1 MLVLYDKTE
10 SSFISNGLAI
20 LNKYCLSAVVREEVN
35 NTFVL
40 NAVFPS
46 KFPHLDK
53 IDYDRII
60 KAPTPDGEQPFRI
73 YMIRKLFGRVYISA
87 KHVFFDL
94 EDNLIEDTF
103 IQKQTGAGALNKI
116 LKSTQFPHRFTGTS
130 DILNTNNSR
139 LVDKNVVTALI
150 GDQDNSF
157 VNRWGGEIEV
167 DKWDIRFNKVRG
179 KDRGIQILYR
189 KNLTGLDAILN
200 KKTVC
205 TRVLVKGYDGLT
217 LPERY
222 IDSPL
227 INNYPNPI
235 IQEIKFSNIKVKE
248 NEDDEGFDTK
258 EEALEALRE
267 AGKQLFSI
275 EHIDIPETSYT
286 INFVELSKTEEY
298 KKYKILETLWLGD
311 TVTVRHDDLCIDV
324 KARCVAYDFNSLTK
338 KYINIELGKVKD
350 SINKEINKEIDKIQ
364 EEINDSKGF
373 LDDAINAATN
383 MINSG
388 LGGYV
393 TKTRDELLIMDT
405 EDKMTASKVW
415 RWNLNGLGF
424 SKNGY
429 LGPFETAI
437 TRDGKFVINS
447 VTANKISAAMIEAGV
462 LSSLNNRTWINLEN
476 GTFNFHDRMKFD
488 GTNFSIQLGNGNS
501 VEQEIQDSINN
512 YKDTVNKELDD
523 IKDAMDNLGD
533 TLNEAFKDGIIDEAE
548 AIAIKQQIQNLEI
561 EKKDIDSVYNSLYS
575 NADLTGIA
583 KNNLYNAKAS
593 YNTAHTDLINAIN
606 DAIADKKIST
616 DENTLV
622 KRAFA
627 NYGTALATFRTR
639 NEEAL
644 DAIANKKK
652 QDAIQYTDTQFNILD
667 GKIQSKITS
676 ADAQSIAEQTVNSFK
691 HEVSNT
697 YISKENADDNFLSK
711 DQASSLTAGLQKNL
725 IIGGNFKLQVFDSW
739 DNSRKRNIEFYT
751 TTTGLAGITVREWN
765 YEGWIYSNHVNVK
778 AMNSNKISFAVKM
791 KVESNLRGAEVFLG
805 HYGANKNLIREV
817 WIGDASAGF
826 EGEIGRE
833 GYTIPSDVHYV
844 ALRIDH
850 NGLKSNTNSNV
861 VLFLEY
867 INLVEGNTVPHTFLQ
882 DDGISLKESYSKIE
896 QTADGIK
903 QTVSKKVNSDEIIS
917 AINQTA
923 EMIQIQAHRINL
935 DGYVFVSSQLKAP
948 HITGSAMVYIEKG
961 GILSC
966 DGETYATKLYITDLA
981 KDCYFSSDAPAYF
994 NNTLLAKKGL
1004 TATDRIH
1011 AKNGLSVNDGIT
1023 ATGNMILNGY
1033 TVIKNNSLGVESNIY
1048 CTNGT
1053 VEAKYLKVN
1062 NSGTVSGTLSV
1073 GSTLYVGGSLEVKNY
1088 GTTLAQLEVNGTT
1101 TLKGYTVI
1109 KNNSL
1114 GVEGFIYCNGNIE
1127 ALQSGRGQIN
1137 CNYLGSMGNIACRG
1151 TLSGSNLSISGS
1163 KNCVQE
1169 TKNYGKRLVNAY
1181 ETADYLFGDVGES
1194 IIENG
1199 ECIVYL
1205 DDIFKEVI
1213 TTDITYQVFLT
1224 KYGKGD
1230 IWVSERHEDYFIVQ
1244 GDNDIPFGW
1253 EIKGKR
1259 KGYEN
1264 YRLEEYVEENEY
1276 AQENNTI

>member
-235 IQEIKFSNIKVKE
+235 IQEVKFSNIKVKE

-275 EHIDIPETSYT
+275 DHIDIPETSYT

-533 TLNEAFKDGIIDEAE
+533 TLDEAFKDGIIDEAE
-548 AIAIKQQIQNLEI
+548 VIAIKQQIQNLEI

-575 NADLTGIA
+575 NADLTGTA

-593 YNTAHTDLINAIN
+593 YNTAHTNLINAIN
-606 DAIADKKIST
+606 NAIADKKIST

-676 ADAQSIAEQTVNSFK
+676 SDAQSIAEQTVNGFK
-691 HEVSNT
+691 KIVEATYITNESVSN
-697 YISKENADDNFLSK
+697 
-711 DQASSLTAGLQKNL
+711 
-725 IIGGNFKLQVFDSW
+725 
-739 DNSRKRNIEFYT
+739 
-751 TTTGLAGITVREWN
+751 
-765 YEGWIYSNHVNVK
+765 
-778 AMNSNKISFAVKM
+778 SF
-791 KVESNLRGAEVFLG
+791 SNLDR
-805 HYGANKNLIREV
+805 NLQSTY
-817 WIGDASAGF
+817 A
-826 EGEIGRE
+826 
-833 GYTIPSDVHYV
+833 T
-844 ALRIDH
+844 
-850 NGLKSNTNSNV
+850 KT
-861 VLFLEY
+861 
-867 INLVEGNTVPHTFLQ
+867 LV
-882 DDGISLKESYSKIE
+882 E
-896 QTADGIK
+896 QTANSIT
-903 QTVSKKVNSDEIIS
+903 QTVSKKVGKNEIVS
-917 AINQTA
+917 SINQTA
-923 EMIQIQAHRINL
+923 EAIKIKANKIDL
-935 DGYVFVSSQLKAP
+935 DGYVWVSTQLTAP
-948 HITGSAMVYIEKG
+948 HITGKVQMYM
-961 GILSC
+961 
-966 DGETYATKLYITDLA
+966 ETGSI
-981 KDCYFSSDAPAYF
+981 FSSDGSMNVLNFYGMPNGTFNIESPATF
-994 NNTLLAKKGL
+994 
-1004 TATDRIH
+1004 
-1011 AKNGLSVNDGIT
+1011 
-1023 ATGNMILNGY
+1023 
-1033 TVIKNNSLGVESNIY
+1033 NNSLVVYKGFTSKERIYAQKGVSISNGLTTSGTFISNN
-1048 CTNGT
+1048 TSTFKDTLT
-1053 VEAKYLKVN
+1053 VE
-1062 NSGTVSGTLSV
+1062 
-1073 GSTLYVGGSLEVKNY
+1073 STLYAASLEVLKY
-1088 GTTLAQLEVNGTT
+1088 GTTLKSLVVNNASTFKGTLTVESTLYAASLEVLKYGTILKNLT
-1101 TLKGYTVI
+1101 VNEGATLKGYVSA
-1109 KNNSL
+1109 KNSVGIDQNL
-1114 GVEGFIYCNGNIE
+1114 YVGRNIE
-1127 ALQSGRGQIN
+1127 ALTSGYGQIN
-1137 CNYLGSMGNIACRG
+1137 ANYLGSMGNIACRG

-1169 TKNYGKRLVNAY
+1169 TKNFGKRLVNAY

-1194 IIENG
+1194 KIEDG

-1205 DDIFKEVI
+1205 DDIFKETI
-1213 TTDITYQVFLT
+1213 STDYEYQVFIT

-1230 IWVSERHEDYFIVQ
+1230 IWVSERNVDYFVVQ
-1244 GDNDIPFGW
+1244 AENDISFGW
-1253 EIKGKR
+1253 EIKAKR

>member
-1 MLVLYDKTE
+1 
-10 SSFISNGLAI
+10 
-20 LNKYCLSAVVREEVN
+20 
-35 NTFVL
+35 
-40 NAVFPS
+40 
-46 KFPHLDK
+46 
-53 IDYDRII
+53 
-60 KAPTPDGEQPFRI
+60 
-73 YMIRKLFGRVYISA
+73 
-87 KHVFFDL
+87 
-94 EDNLIEDTF
+94 
-103 IQKQTGAGALNKI
+103 
-116 LKSTQFPHRFTGTS
+116 
-130 DILNTNNSR
+130 
-139 LVDKNVVTALI
+139 
-150 GDQDNSF
+150 
-157 VNRWGGEIEV
+157 
-167 DKWDIRFNKVRG
+167 
-179 KDRGIQILYR
+179 
-189 KNLTGLDAILN
+189 
-200 KKTVC
+200 
-205 TRVLVKGYDGLT
+205 
-217 LPERY
+217 
-222 IDSPL
+222 
-227 INNYPNPI
+227 
-235 IQEIKFSNIKVKE
+235 
-248 NEDDEGFDTK
+248 
-258 EEALEALRE
+258 
-267 AGKQLFSI
+267 
-275 EHIDIPETSYT
+275 
-286 INFVELSKTEEY
+286 
-298 KKYKILETLWLGD
+298 
-311 TVTVRHDDLCIDV
+311 
-324 KARCVAYDFNSLTK
+324 
-338 KYINIELGKVKD
+338 
-350 SINKEINKEIDKIQ
+350 
-364 EEINDSKGF
+364 
-373 LDDAINAATN
+373 
-383 MINSG
+383 
-388 LGGYV
+388 
-393 TKTRDELLIMDT
+393 
-405 EDKMTASKVW
+405 
-415 RWNLNGLGF
+415 
-424 SKNGY
+424 
-429 LGPFETAI
+429 
-437 TRDGKFVINS
+437 
-447 VTANKISAAMIEAGV
+447 
-462 LSSLNNRTWINLEN
+462 
-476 GTFNFHDRMKFD
+476 MKFD

-533 TLNEAFKDGIIDEAE
+533 TLDEAFKDGIINEAE

-575 NADLTGIA
+575 NTDLTGTA

-593 YNTAHTDLINAIN
+593 YNTAHTNLINAIN

-616 DENTLV
+616 NENTLV

-627 NYGTALATFRTR
+627 NYGTALATFRTKS
-639 NEEAL
+639 EEAL

-676 ADAQSIAEQTVNSFK
+676 QEAQSIAEQTVNGFK

-697 YISKENADDNFLSK
+697 YISKENADDSFLSK

-725 IIGGNFKLQVFDSW
+725 IIGGNFKLQAFDSW

-778 AMNSNKISFAVKM
+778 AMASNKISFAVKM

-805 HYGANKNLIREV
+805 HYGADKNLIREV
-817 WIGDASAGF
+817 WIGDASSGF
-826 EGEIGRE
+826 VGEIGRE
-833 GYTIPSDVHYV
+833 GYTVPSDVHYV

-850 NGLKSNTNSNV
+850 NGLKKNTNSNV

-867 INLVEGNTVPHTFLQ
+867 INLVEGDTVPHTFLQ
-882 DDGISLKESYSKIE
+882 DDGISLKESYSRIE
-896 QTADGIK
+896 ETADGIK
-903 QTVSKKVNSDEIIS
+903 QTVSRKVNSDEIIS
-917 AINQTA
+917 TINQTA
-923 EMIQIQAHRINL
+923 EVVQIQASRINL

-948 HITGSAMVYIEKG
+948 HITGSALVYIEEG

-981 KDCYFSSDAPAYF
+981 RDCYFSSDAPAYF

-1011 AKNGLSVNDGIT
+1011 AKNGLSVTDGIT

-1053 VEAKYLKVN
+1053 VETKYLKVN
-1062 NSGTVSGTLSV
+1062 NSGTVSGTLAVS
-1073 GSTLYVGGSLEVKNY
+1073 STLYVGGSLEVKNY
-1088 GTTLAQLEVNGTT
+1088 GTILAQLEVNGTT
-1101 TLKGYTVI
+1101 TLKGYTLI

-1114 GVEGFIYCNGNIE
+1114 GVEGSIYCNGNIE
-1127 ALQSGRGQIN
+1127 ALQSGKGQIN
-1137 CNYLGSMGNIACRG
+1137 ANYLGSMGNIACRG

-1169 TKNYGKRLVNAY
+1169 TENYGKRLINAY

-1230 IWVSERHEDYFIVQ
+1230 IWVNERHEDYFIVQ
-1244 GDNDIPFGW
+1244 ADNDISFGW
-1253 EIKGKR
+1253 EIKAKR

>member
-1 MLVLYDKTE
+1 MSLGKLVAV
-10 SSFISNGLAI
+10 AI
-20 LNKYCLSAVVREEVN
+20 LTKK
-35 NTFVL
+35 
-40 NAVFPS
+40 PS
-46 KFPHLDK
+46 
-53 IDYDRII
+53 
-60 KAPTPDGEQPFRI
+60 TS
-73 YMIRKLFGRVYISA
+73 ISGGSS
-87 KHVFFDL
+87 H
-94 EDNLIEDTF
+94 
-103 IQKQTGAGALNKI
+103 
-116 LKSTQFPHRFTGTS
+116 
-130 DILNTNNSR
+130 TNNSR

-235 IQEIKFSNIKVKE
+235 IQEVKFSNIKVKE

-311 TVTVRHDDLCIDV
+311 TVTVKHDDLCIDV

-533 TLNEAFKDGIIDEAE
+533 TLDEAFKDGIINEAE

-575 NADLTGIA
+575 NTDLTGTA

-593 YNTAHTDLINAIN
+593 YNTAHTNLINAIN

-616 DENTLV
+616 NENTLV

-627 NYGTALATFRTR
+627 NYGTALATFRTKS
-639 NEEAL
+639 EEAL

-676 ADAQSIAEQTVNSFK
+676 QEAQSIAEQTVNGFK

-697 YISKENADDNFLSK
+697 YISKENADDSFLSK

-778 AMNSNKISFAVKM
+778 AMASNKISFAVKM

-805 HYGANKNLIREV
+805 HYGADKNLIREV
-817 WIGDASAGF
+817 WIGDASSGF
-826 EGEIGRE
+826 VGEIGRE
-833 GYTIPSDVHYV
+833 GYTVPSDVHYV

-850 NGLKSNTNSNV
+850 NGLKKNTNSNV

-867 INLVEGNTVPHTFLQ
+867 INLVEGDTVPHTFLQ
-882 DDGISLKESYSKIE
+882 DDGISLKESYSRIE
-896 QTADGIK
+896 ETADGIK
-903 QTVSKKVNSDEIIS
+903 QTVSRKVNSDEIIS
-917 AINQTA
+917 TINQTA
-923 EMIQIQAHRINL
+923 EVVQIQASRINL

-948 HITGSAMVYIEKG
+948 HITGSALVYIEEG

-981 KDCYFSSDAPAYF
+981 RDCYFSSDAPAYF

-1011 AKNGLSVNDGIT
+1011 AKNGLSVTDGIT

-1053 VEAKYLKVN
+1053 VETKYLKVN
-1062 NSGTVSGTLSV
+1062 NSGTVSGTLAVS
-1073 GSTLYVGGSLEVKNY
+1073 STLYVGGSLEVKNY
-1088 GTTLAQLEVNGTT
+1088 GTILAQLEVNGTT
-1101 TLKGYTVI
+1101 TLKGYTLI

-1114 GVEGFIYCNGNIE
+1114 GVEGSIYCNGNIE
-1127 ALQSGRGQIN
+1127 ALQSGKGQIN
-1137 CNYLGSMGNIACRG
+1137 ANYLGSMGNIACRG

-1169 TKNYGKRLVNAY
+1169 TENYGKRLINAY

-1230 IWVSERHEDYFIVQ
+1230 IWVNERHEDYFIVQ
-1244 GDNDIPFGW
+1244 ADNDISFGW
-1253 EIKGKR
+1253 EIKAKR

>member
-235 IQEIKFSNIKVKE
+235 IQEVKFSNIKVKE

-275 EHIDIPETSYT
+275 DHIDIPETSYT

-533 TLNEAFKDGIIDEAE
+533 TLDEAFKDGIINEAE

-575 NADLTGIA
+575 NTDLTGTA

-593 YNTAHTDLINAIN
+593 YNTAHTNLINAIN

-627 NYGTALATFRTR
+627 NYGTALATFRTKS
-639 NEEAL
+639 EEAL

-652 QDAIQYTDTQFNILD
+652 QDAIHYTDTQFNILD

-676 ADAQSIAEQTVNSFK
+676 ADAQSIATQTVNGFK

-697 YISKENADDNFLSK
+697 YISKENADNNFLSK
-711 DQASSLTAGLQKNL
+711 NQASSLTAGLQKNL
-725 IIGGNFKLQVFDSW
+725 IIGGNFKLQAFDSW
-739 DNSRKRNIEFYT
+739 NNSRKHNIDFYT
-751 TTTGLAGITVREWN
+751 TTTGLAGIVVQEWN

-778 AMNSNKISFAVKM
+778 ALNSNKISIAVKM

-805 HYGANKNLIREV
+805 YYGANKNLIREV

-826 EGEIGRE
+826 EGEIVRE

-867 INLVEGNTVPHTFLQ
+867 INLVEGDTVPHTFLQ

-896 QTADGIK
+896 QTAEGIK

-917 AINQTA
+917 TINQTA
-923 EMIQIQAHRINL
+923 ENIKIKANKINL
-935 DGYVFVSSQLKAP
+935 DGYTFVSSQLTSP
-948 HITGSAMVYIEKG
+948 NITGKVLLYMEKG
-961 GILSC
+961 SILSS
-966 DGETYATKLYITDLA
+966 DGSMNVLNFYGMPNGTFNIESPAT
-981 KDCYFSSDAPAYF
+981 F
-994 NNTLLAKKGL
+994 
-1004 TATDRIH
+1004 
-1011 AKNGLSVNDGIT
+1011 
-1023 ATGNMILNGY
+1023 
-1033 TVIKNNSLGVESNIY
+1033 NNSLVVYKGFTSKERIYAQKGVSISNGLTTSGTFISNN
-1048 CTNGT
+1048 TSTFKDTLT
-1053 VEAKYLKVN
+1053 VE
-1062 NSGTVSGTLSV
+1062 
-1073 GSTLYVGGSLEVKNY
+1073 STLYAASLEVLKY
-1088 GTTLAQLEVNGTT
+1088 GTTLKSLVVNNASTFKGTLTVESTLYAASLEVLKYGTILKNLT
-1101 TLKGYTVI
+1101 VNEGATLKGYVSA
-1109 KNNSL
+1109 KNSVGIDQNL
-1114 GVEGFIYCNGNIE
+1114 YVGRNIE
-1127 ALQSGRGQIN
+1127 ALTSGYGYIN
-1137 CNYLGSMGNIACRG
+1137 ANYLGSMGNIACRG

-1169 TKNYGKRLVNAY
+1169 TQNYGKRLVNAY

-1194 IIENG
+1194 TIENG

-1230 IWVSERHEDYFIVQ
+1230 IWVSERHSDYFVVQ
-1244 GDNDIPFGW
+1244 AENDISFGW

-1264 YRLEEYVEENEY
+1264 YRLEEYVEENKY

>member
-1 MLVLYDKTE
+1 
-10 SSFISNGLAI
+10 
-20 LNKYCLSAVVREEVN
+20 
-35 NTFVL
+35 
-40 NAVFPS
+40 
-46 KFPHLDK
+46 
-53 IDYDRII
+53 
-60 KAPTPDGEQPFRI
+60 
-73 YMIRKLFGRVYISA
+73 
-87 KHVFFDL
+87 
-94 EDNLIEDTF
+94 
-103 IQKQTGAGALNKI
+103 
-116 LKSTQFPHRFTGTS
+116 
-130 DILNTNNSR
+130 
-139 LVDKNVVTALI
+139 
-150 GDQDNSF
+150 
-157 VNRWGGEIEV
+157 
-167 DKWDIRFNKVRG
+167 
-179 KDRGIQILYR
+179 
-189 KNLTGLDAILN
+189 
-200 KKTVC
+200 
-205 TRVLVKGYDGLT
+205 
-217 LPERY
+217 
-222 IDSPL
+222 
-227 INNYPNPI
+227 
-235 IQEIKFSNIKVKE
+235 
-248 NEDDEGFDTK
+248 
-258 EEALEALRE
+258 
-267 AGKQLFSI
+267 
-275 EHIDIPETSYT
+275 
-286 INFVELSKTEEY
+286 
-298 KKYKILETLWLGD
+298 
-311 TVTVRHDDLCIDV
+311 
-324 KARCVAYDFNSLTK
+324 
-338 KYINIELGKVKD
+338 
-350 SINKEINKEIDKIQ
+350 
-364 EEINDSKGF
+364 
-373 LDDAINAATN
+373 

-533 TLNEAFKDGIIDEAE
+533 TLDEAFKDGIINEAE

-575 NADLTGIA
+575 NVDLTGTA

-593 YNTAHTDLINAIN
+593 YNTAHTNLINAIN

-676 ADAQSIAEQTVNSFK
+676 QEAQSIAEQTVNGFK

-697 YISKENADDNFLSK
+697 YISKENADDSFLSK

-725 IIGGNFKLQVFDSW
+725 IIGGNFKLQAFDSW

-778 AMNSNKISFAVKM
+778 AMASNKISFAVKM

-805 HYGANKNLIREV
+805 HYGADKNLIREV
-817 WIGDASAGF
+817 WIGDASSGF
-826 EGEIGRE
+826 VGEIGRE
-833 GYTIPSDVHYV
+833 GYTVPSDVHYV

-850 NGLKSNTNSNV
+850 NGLKKNTNSNV

-867 INLVEGNTVPHTFLQ
+867 INLVEGDTVPHTFLQ
-882 DDGISLKESYSKIE
+882 DDGISLKESYSRIE
-896 QTADGIK
+896 ETADGIK
-903 QTVSKKVNSDEIIS
+903 QTVSRKVNSDEIIS
-917 AINQTA
+917 TINQTA
-923 EMIQIQAHRINL
+923 EVVQIQASRINL

-948 HITGSAMVYIEKG
+948 HITGSALVYIEEG

-981 KDCYFSSDAPAYF
+981 RDCYFSSDAPAYF

-1011 AKNGLSVNDGIT
+1011 AKNGLSVTDGIT

-1053 VEAKYLKVN
+1053 VETKYLKVN
-1062 NSGTVSGTLSV
+1062 NSGTVSGTLAVS
-1073 GSTLYVGGSLEVKNY
+1073 STLYVGGSLEVKNY
-1088 GTTLAQLEVNGTT
+1088 GTILAQLEVNGTT
-1101 TLKGYTVI
+1101 TLKGYTLI

-1114 GVEGFIYCNGNIE
+1114 GVEGSIYCNGNIE
-1127 ALQSGRGQIN
+1127 ALQSGKGQIN
-1137 CNYLGSMGNIACRG
+1137 ANYLGSMGNIACRG

-1169 TKNYGKRLVNAY
+1169 TENYGKRLINAY

-1230 IWVSERHEDYFIVQ
+1230 IWVNERHEDYFIVQ
-1244 GDNDIPFGW
+1244 ADNDISFGW
-1253 EIKGKR
+1253 EIKAKR